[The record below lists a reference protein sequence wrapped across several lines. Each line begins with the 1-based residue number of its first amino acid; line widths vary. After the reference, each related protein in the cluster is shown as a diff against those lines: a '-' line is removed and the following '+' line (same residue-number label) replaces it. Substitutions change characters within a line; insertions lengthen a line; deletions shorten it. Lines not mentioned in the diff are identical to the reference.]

1 MMRSPGRSP
10 ELPPPWALAESPKRL
25 EPRDGNPGE
34 FAYLWLR
41 RGPFFATLSR
51 ALLGGLSEFERAEEV
66 LLSPWVRATALALS
80 AMVMGSGGAA
90 ARVTVAQVQNSPP
103 AVAHP
108 EGGSHTNVPA
118 LKSNAALVIDEA
130 RGITLYA
137 KNPEHVSPI
146 ASITKL
152 MTAMLLLDAQL
163 PLDEPIVIDKPDADD
178 IKHTASRL
186 KIGTSLSRG
195 DLLQLAL
202 MSSENRAAAALGRTY
217 PGGTGALV
225 AAMNQKASELG
236 MTRTRFVDVTGLSC
250 ENVST
255 PQDLARM
262 VRAACQYPLI
272 RAYTTSPSYQVVLSD
287 GRALDYLNSNG
298 LVKNKTWSIGLSKTG
313 YINEAG
319 RCLVMQAEIATR
331 PVIIVLLDSWGKY
344 TRLGD
349 ANRIRKW
356 MEGSLSSPPGSL

>member
-1 MMRSPGRSP
+1 MTIGSAGGPGAASPRP
-10 ELPPPWALAESPKRL
+10 TAA
-25 EPRDGNPGE
+25 
-34 FAYLWLR
+34 
-41 RGPFFATLSR
+41 
-51 ALLGGLSEFERAEEV
+51 
-66 LLSPWVRATALALS
+66 RATI
-80 AMVMGSGGAA
+80 
-90 ARVTVAQVQNSPP
+90 AQVQNKPP
-103 AVAHP
+103 GVALP